1 MKTETDKKT
10 ILRRYVEEA
19 CEAAGV
25 DLEGI
30 REGYQGRGS
39 YGSCWGVVLRNQ
51 VLFIAELVATIAIEA
66 QEEEKD
72 VEVTLRPVMRMLEQA
87 ETDSMGLDMIL
98 YFPGWTLG
106 DEKS

>member
-1 MKTETDKKT
+1 MSAEKT

-51 VLFIAELVATIAIEA
+51 ALFIAELVETIAIEA
-66 QEEEKD
+66 QEERWDIYEA
-72 VEVTLRPVMRMLEQA
+72 LRPVVRMLGQA
-87 ETDSMGLDMIL
+87 KTDSMGLDMIL
-98 YFPGWTLG
+98 YFPGWTLR
-106 DEKS
+106 DEKP